1 MSRPLTANSRNE
13 AEMMSKAKR
22 QQTMA
27 QDPLG
32 MYSLS
37 RFPVLY
43 LQPDFLKQNYSSS
56 LIQSS
61 FILCVLCVFLIFAFF
76 PMNRKA
82 ALSIAGSRSHRNYWI
97 WQVILKEIFIV
108 FHLSSLKY
116 LSLSPRK

>member
-37 RFPVLY
+37 LSFLFIFLAKVHFNFYIEIIIVISLLRVNDVL
-43 LQPDFLKQNYSSS
+43 
-56 LIQSS
+56 
-61 FILCVLCVFLIFAFF
+61 
-76 PMNRKA
+76 
-82 ALSIAGSRSHRNYWI
+82 
-97 WQVILKEIFIV
+97 
-108 FHLSSLKY
+108 HLN
-116 LSLSPRK
+116 

>member
-37 RFPVLY
+37 LS
-43 LQPDFLKQNYSSS
+43 FLFYAKVHFNFS
-56 LIQSS
+56 IEI
-61 FILCVLCVFLIFAFF
+61 IL
-76 PMNRKA
+76 
-82 ALSIAGSRSHRNYWI
+82 
-97 WQVILKEIFIV
+97 
-108 FHLSSLKY
+108 
-116 LSLSPRK
+116 